1 MQERRATTREGKG
14 REKRGAMGLSCVAL
28 LAALLTLTACQG
40 QVVSTGSTEGV
51 KLVITPVPTPT
62 ATQAAQP
69 TAAPVT
75 YTVKTGDTLSGIADL
90 FGVTVDDIVRSN
102 NIADANSLQIGQ
114 ALTIPQ
120 RQSGTAASATAGG
133 TGTPGTPGIASG
145 TAGPA
150 TAGTITPILVAPT
163 GLPLYATPPQGPT
176 VPEPQTGS
184 DSSVSPSISPSISPT
199 IKP

>member
-1 MQERRATTREGKG
+1 MQKSLSTTREKRG
-14 REKRGAMGLSCVAL
+14 REKRRARSLSCLALL
-28 LAALLTLTACQG
+28 LAALLLLTACQG
-40 QVVSTGSTEGV
+40 ASTGSTEGV

-120 RQSGTAASATAGG
+120 RQSGASASATAAG
-133 TGTPGTPGIASG
+133 TGTPGLTGSQTPGGGPS
-145 TAGPA
+145 TAGS
-150 TAGTITPILVAPT
+150 ITPILVAPT
-163 GLPLYATPPQGPT
+163 GLPKDATPPQGPT
-176 VPEPQTGS
+176 IPEPQTGGDPS
-184 DSSVSPSISPSISPT
+184 ASPSISPSISPT